1 MENMSEEEL
10 KILLIL
16 ERSGNK
22 ECDLHTLMRISKFN
36 ERKIKYYLNKLTY
49 TRNYLFWI
57 GDMNPGVP
65 ERYRLKREGHE
76 FLSRGGY
83 VNSKA

>member
-16 ERSGNK
+16 ERSSNK
-22 ECDLHTLMRISKFN
+22 ECDLPTLMRISKLN

-49 TRNYLFWI
+49 TRNFLFWFC
-57 GDMNPGVP
+57 DTNPGVP
-65 ERYRLKREGHE
+65 ERYKLKREGYE
-76 FLSRGGY
+76 FLSRRGY
-83 VNSKA
+83 INSKV